1 MIRIKSLNYRVQAT
15 ILVFVTFMLGC
26 NEFMVV
32 GILSDISNGLNV
44 AQSLVGFLVTAFAVV
59 YALSTP
65 IINLL
70 TSKFNHYSTLLL
82 LMVVFFVGNTLS
94 AMSFNYAFMFVSR
107 ILTASVS
114 GVIASLM
121 MTFANEIAPLEKR
134 AGLVSAVFAGS
145 SIASVIGVPIG
156 TIISSHYGWRMTFIV
171 ISVITIFLF
180 VLQALFLPKHSEQVS
195 GTISDQLTI
204 LKEPQII
211 WGILLVVF
219 SAAIMYSYYTY
230 IQPILTTL
238 LGFSSNNI
246 DWLLGLIGLMM
257 VISNILAG
265 VLANHGGLKRLP
277 IFYIL
282 DAIILAV
289 FPLFVS
295 SKVVDYLLLLAISLI
310 VTLLNA
316 PIQLHFLNVAEQK
329 YPQSIVFASSFPM
342 IFFQVGIS
350 LGSAAAS
357 LFMSPLGLEN
367 ISIVGV
373 IFSLI
378 ALVVLILLNR
388 AISRSQNYLSKDEN
402 RGH

>member
-1 MIRIKSLNYRVQAT
+1 MRIRVLNYRIQAV

-32 GILSDISNGLNV
+32 GILSDISSGLNTT
-44 AQSLVGFLVTAFAVV
+44 QSMVGFLVTAFAVV
-59 YALSTP
+59 YAVSTP

-70 TSKFNHYSTLLL
+70 TSKFNHYSALLL
-82 LMVVFFVGNTLS
+82 LMIVFFMGNTLS
-94 AMSFNYAFMFVSR
+94 AVSGNYPFMFVSR

-156 TIISSHYGWRMTFIV
+156 TIISSHYGWRMAFV
-171 ISVITIFLF
+171 AISVITIFLF
-180 VLQALFLPKHSEQVS
+180 VLQALFLPKHSKQVS
-195 GTISDQLTI
+195 GSIGNQLAI
-204 LKEPQII
+204 LREPQII

-238 LGFSSNNI
+238 LGFSHSNI

-282 DAIILAV
+282 DMIILAL
-289 FPLFVS
+289 FPIFTS
-295 SKVVDYLLLLAISLI
+295 SKIIGYLLLLAISLI

-316 PIQLHFLNVAEQK
+316 PIQLHFLNVAEKK

-357 LFMSPLGLEN
+357 LFVPSLGLGK
-367 ISIVGV
+367 ISLVGA

-378 ALVVLILLNR
+378 ALVVLMLLNR
-388 AISRSQNYLSKDEN
+388 AVRQDYSR
-402 RGH
+402 

>member
-1 MIRIKSLNYRVQAT
+1 MIKIKSLNYKVQAT

-44 AQSLVGFLVTAFAVV
+44 HQSMVGFLVTAFAVV
-59 YALSTP
+59 YAVSTP

-70 TSKFNHYSTLLL
+70 TSKFNHYSALLF
-82 LMVVFFVGNTLS
+82 LMIIFFIGNTLS
-94 AMSFNYAFMFVSR
+94 AFSFNYAFMFVSR

-156 TIISSHYGWRMTFIV
+156 TVISSHYGWRMTFIV

-180 VLQALFLPKHSEQVS
+180 ILQMIYLPKHSKQVS
-195 GTISDQLTI
+195 GSVKAQLTI

-219 SAAIMYSYYTY
+219 SAATMYSYYTY

-238 LGFSSNNI
+238 LGFKSSNI
-246 DWLLGLIGLMM
+246 DWLLGLLGLMM

-265 VLANHGGLKRLP
+265 VLANHGGLKHLP
-277 IFYIL
+277 IFYVLDIL
-282 DAIILAV
+282 ILAI
-289 FPLFVS
+289 FPIFAS
-295 SKVVDYLLLLAISLI
+295 SKAIGYFLLLAISLV

-316 PIQLHFLNVAEQK
+316 PIQLHFLNVAEKK

-357 LFMSPLGLEN
+357 LSVSPLGLDK
-367 ISIVGV
+367 ISIVGAL
-373 IFSLI
+373 FSAI

-388 AISRSQNYLSKDEN
+388 SIKQQKTN
-402 RGH
+402 